1 LKRVKGRQRGERREL
16 TAKVRLDT
24 GSGQFAN
31 CLRPMLNQLGLDFDM
46 PPDGALEGATVEWK
60 LVEGGEQVN
69 TRGNYGIT
77 PA

>member
-1 LKRVKGRQRGERREL
+1 
-16 TAKVRLDT
+16 
-24 GSGQFAN
+24 
-31 CLRPMLNQLGLDFDM
+31 MLNQLGLDFDM